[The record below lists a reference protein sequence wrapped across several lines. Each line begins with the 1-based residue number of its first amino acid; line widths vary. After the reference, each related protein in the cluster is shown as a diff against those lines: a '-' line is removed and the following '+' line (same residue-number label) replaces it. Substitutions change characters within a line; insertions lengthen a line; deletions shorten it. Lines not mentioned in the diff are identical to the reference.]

1 MKEAKTSVTRR
12 FISHLYQHVADFQQT
27 SLSCSVKSG
36 APVLRVRLVRWID
49 TLHWDTDRHT
59 HTLNRELVVMCLLSF
74 HSEDFRAIVYM

>member
-49 TLHWDTDRHT
+49 TLHWDTHT
-59 HTLNRELVVMCLLSF
+59 HTHLIDN
-74 HSEDFRAIVYM
+74 